1 MNCEKCKNKKATVF
15 YADDGGGQH
24 ALCAACAE
32 ELGRITRH
40 SRATASDAASSVGF
54 QPSCSILDTPTKEY
68 GAIAVFSSRRD
79 GADLKCP
86 FCSTSLSAVER
97 TGRVGC
103 PECYGVFGELLF
115 PGTLSAETATGARM
129 PRRKKTSIDRRRT
142 VASLKMKIKLA
153 IEAENYE
160 LAATIRD
167 EIKKLEISVSGG

>member
-24 ALCAACAE
+24 ALCAPCAE
-32 ELGRITRH
+32 ELGRISRH
-40 SRATASDAASSVGF
+40 SRAASSDVAPSIGF
-54 QPSCSILDTPTKEY
+54 QPSCSIIGTPSKEY
-68 GAIAVFSSRRD
+68 GDIAVFSSRRE
-79 GADLKCP
+79 GSDLKCP

-97 TGRVGC
+97 TGGVGC
-103 PECYGVFGELLF
+103 PECYGVFGELIF
-115 PGTLSAETATGARM
+115 PQTLTVETATGARM
-129 PRRKKTSIDRRRT
+129 PRRKKASIDRRRT